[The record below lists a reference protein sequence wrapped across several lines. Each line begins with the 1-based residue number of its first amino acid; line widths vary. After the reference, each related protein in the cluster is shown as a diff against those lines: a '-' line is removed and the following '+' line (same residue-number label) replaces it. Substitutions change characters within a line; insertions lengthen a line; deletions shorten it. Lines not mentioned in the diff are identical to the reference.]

1 MVVQE
6 GGGVPG
12 RGGGS
17 WWICEHLCPDKTSQA
32 FPESKLGLGTIHPGN
47 KSGSQRRDPRMR
59 ERGTR
64 ELGQALGSV
73 FLEQE
78 GQKRKEGCWWSRRAL
93 GDCQVRSQ
101 GDR

>member
-59 ERGTR
+59 ERDQGAGASPGQRVPRAGGTKA
-64 ELGQALGSV
+64 EGGLLVEPPCPGGLSSV
-73 FLEQE
+73 IS
-78 GQKRKEGCWWSRRAL
+78 GR
-93 GDCQVRSQ
+93 
-101 GDR
+101 